1 ALLIGANQGPPRGFD
16 GGDVDLLH
24 RHHRL
29 EGTLCLAAASCK
41 RLGGH
46 ARSHLPGETPAVLA
60 PTTLTLLA
68 AIADDRVP
76 VAVCLFLIVCRD
88 LKRKGL
94 AVLEVRTAVEAE
106 TGNAQHGEF
115 HRQLIALLA
124 ARVVTRCLMNG
135 GHFTVRKSCSVEAR
149 SFMRIFVEPEAD
161 RVLGLHRLCAPCARS
176 GERRRQV
183 LDRMA
188 WLLEA

>member
-46 ARSHLPGETPAVLA
+46 ARSHLPRETAAVLA
-60 PTTLTLLA
+60 PPTLTLLA

-94 AVLEVRTAVEAE
+94 AVLELRTAVEAE
-106 TGNAQHGEF
+106 AGNTQHGEL

-124 ARVVTRCLMNG
+124 ARIVTRCLMDSG
-135 GHFTVRKSCSVEAR
+135 YFTVRKSCSVELR
-149 SFMRIFVEPEAD
+149 SLMRIFVEPEAD
-161 RVLGLHRLCAPCARS
+161 RVLGLHRC
-176 GERRRQV
+176 V
-183 LDRMA
+183 LLALGQPNAVCKCWTA
-188 WLLEA
+188 WLSS